1 MAEYMLNDEKL
12 KRLNALDKKKKEATI
27 SDSEMTELAELR
39 KEYLSNFRQSFRNHI
54 ENAKVI
60 DPEGN
65 DVTPEKVKAL
75 QSKKKKK

>member
-1 MAEYMLNDEKL
+1 MLNDEQL
-12 KRLNALDKKKKEATI
+12 KRLNALAKKKKEDTI
-27 SDSEMTELAELR
+27 SDSEMTELADLR

-60 DPEGN
+60 DPEGT